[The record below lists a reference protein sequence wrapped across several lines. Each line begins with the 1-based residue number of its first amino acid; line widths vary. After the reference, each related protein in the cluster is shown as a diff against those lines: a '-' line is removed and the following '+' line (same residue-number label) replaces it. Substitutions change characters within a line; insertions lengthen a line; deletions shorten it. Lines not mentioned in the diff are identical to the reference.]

1 MIADITLNCKSKCIN
16 SHTSF
21 ASLFHF
27 SFFYFLPFVEDAQC
41 QQHGAVEQHAY
52 GKYKLKIT
60 PLRIGCGAK
69 AQHAQMPQ
77 PVGNGNRNCPLYA
90 AADMQAARKALMAKF
105 DFTQEQAQ
113 AIIDMRLR
121 VFTEKE
127 REKLKEE
134 QEELQNELQSFKQ

>member
-1 MIADITLNCKSKCIN
+1 
-16 SHTSF
+16 
-21 ASLFHF
+21 
-27 SFFYFLPFVEDAQC
+27 
-41 QQHGAVEQHAY
+41 
-52 GKYKLKIT
+52 
-60 PLRIGCGAK
+60 
-69 AQHAQMPQ
+69 
-77 PVGNGNRNCPLYA
+77 
-90 AADMQAARKALMAKF
+90 MAKF

>member
-1 MIADITLNCKSKCIN
+1 MNSEKSKASRIEERLHIIN
-16 SHTSF
+16 
-21 ASLFHF
+21 AI
-27 SFFYFLPFVEDAQC
+27 VW
-41 QQHGAVEQHAY
+41 AVEH
-52 GKYKLKIT
+52 GREVIES
-60 PLRIGCGAK
+60 
-69 AQHAQMPQ
+69 
-77 PVGNGNRNCPLYA
+77 VYA

-134 QEELQNELQSFKQ
+134 QENCKMNCRVLSSSKEIHLWC

>member
-1 MIADITLNCKSKCIN
+1 MNSEKSKASRIEERLHIIN
-16 SHTSF
+16 
-21 ASLFHF
+21 AI
-27 SFFYFLPFVEDAQC
+27 VW
-41 QQHGAVEQHAY
+41 AVEH
-52 GKYKLKIT
+52 GREVIES
-60 PLRIGCGAK
+60 
-69 AQHAQMPQ
+69 
-77 PVGNGNRNCPLYA
+77 VYA
-90 AADMQAARKALMAKF
+90 AADMQAARKALMANF